1 MKKKITICYFFKLDC
16 DCKKKK
22 NIDRGESIPGFK
34 CPVDSIFEETQE
46 FFRALGKYKFFNRYF
61 RFIYDIGLYYLL
73 IHGKSLLREE
83 LNFKIFSGRMVRLRG
98 TFIRTHPQIKVR
110 SAPGGYCI

>member
-1 MKKKITICYFFKLDC
+1 MTKKTYYMLFFETRLWLQE
-16 DCKKKK
+16 KK

-46 FFRALGKYKFFNRYF
+46 FFKALGKYKFFDRYF

-73 IHGKSLLREE
+73 IHGKSLLRE
-83 LNFKIFSGRMVRLRG
+83 
-98 TFIRTHPQIKVR
+98 
-110 SAPGGYCI
+110 